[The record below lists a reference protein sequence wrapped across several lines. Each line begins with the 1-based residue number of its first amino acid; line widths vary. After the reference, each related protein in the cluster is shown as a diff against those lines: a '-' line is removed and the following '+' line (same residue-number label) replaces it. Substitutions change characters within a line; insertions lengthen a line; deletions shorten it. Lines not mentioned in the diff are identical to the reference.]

1 MALTVIDRAI
11 QSFGAEGVSQD
22 TELARRW
29 AGLRTLRIA
38 DVKDLSVSCL
48 RAILTFMIQ
57 GPDAVHIQQVGQR
70 ELRRAPGLVKKA
82 KELQTKEAAMLKKYG
97 LKAHL

>member
-1 MALTVIDRAI
+1 VL
-11 QSFGAEGVSQD
+11 
-22 TELARRW
+22 W
-29 AGLRTLRIA
+29 
-38 DVKDLSVSCL
+38 L

-82 KELQTKEAAMLKKYG
+82 QELQKKEAAILQKYG